1 MLWNEEKKVNWK
13 LLWIAAIKGEV
24 NGIPGVQS
32 SRTWFSSAELQLHLC
47 TVRVSTKSTNPQNPK
62 DTKIQKIQKSIK
74 SNGIPGVQSSRTWFS
89 SNDLQPLWVAM
100 PFVFLFVF
108 WGEIRKMLT
117 NKKWKKIHSLSCGR
131 IKELAKKVQNYTKGL
146 WYLRLFR
153 SYF

>member
-1 MLWNEEKKVNWK
+1 MAFLV
-13 LLWIAAIKGEV
+13 
-24 NGIPGVQS
+24 
-32 SRTWFSSAELQLHLC
+32 FSQAELGFLPPSFNYTYVPLGY
-47 TVRVSTKSTNPQNPK
+47 PQNPQIRK
-62 DTKIQKIQKSIK
+62 IQKIQKSKRYKNPKIQKIQKSIK